1 MDSESIVE
9 ESFEAPGGSAANTIY
24 ALAHWGM
31 SAGFIGAV
39 GDDEEGRQILSEFER
54 VGVDTQRIRILQG
67 QRTGR
72 VVGVVDRK
80 GHRALYVQP
89 AANLWLR
96 LTEDDVNYA
105 SIAQCVHL
113 SSLIGDAAFE
123 SQCRFALALPKDVV
137 LSFAPGALYARR
149 GLRELKSLLQR
160 TTLLFI
166 TREEL
171 SELAG
176 TENLESAAQQLWAL
190 GVAVTV
196 VTLGE
201 QGSWVGSKGKGQ
213 FAPSPQAHVMDTT
226 GAGDAFAA
234 GFLWGFLNGQPLP
247 KCQRLGTIAASFCLQ
262 ALGARTGTPTLD
274 ELLAMAFE

>member
-1 MDSESIVE
+1 MDSESVVE
-9 ESFEAPGGSAANTIY
+9 ENFEAPGGSAANTIY
-24 ALAHWGM
+24 ALARWGM
-31 SAGFIGAV
+31 PSGFIGAV
-39 GDDEEGRQILSEFER
+39 GDDEGGHNILSDFER
-54 VGVDTQRIRILQG
+54 VGVDTQRVRILQG

-72 VVGVVDRK
+72 VIGVVDGK

-89 AANLWLR
+89 AANLRLR
-96 LTEDDVNYA
+96 LTEEDVVYA
-105 SIAQCVHL
+105 ATAQCVHL

-137 LSFAPGALYARR
+137 LSFAPGAFYARR
-149 GLRELKSLLQR
+149 GLRELKSVLQR
-160 TTLLFI
+160 TSVLFV
-166 TREEL
+166 TQKEL
-171 SELAG
+171 AELAG
-176 TENLESAAQQLWAL
+176 TENLESAAQQVWAL

-247 KCQRLGTIAASFCLQ
+247 ECQRLGTIAASFCLR

-274 ELLAMAFE
+274 ELLAVAFE